1 MRETIFGLLIFLS
14 TGLVAQSERTPMDRF
29 FLGTASTF
37 YIDFVTSPLST
48 ERVRVGAQPD
58 PNDPT
63 QSIDVF
69 AEVPKQTQ
77 YISYF
82 SFGLEPR
89 FNLKEFS
96 DDIAFAVS
104 APVTIGF
111 GQSFEANEDV
121 LGNSGFGSIQL
132 PVLAKIYLGAAST
145 YRSNQDFGINLG
157 AGFEVNKIGIV
168 NFGSFEEANSNPA
181 WIMPTVAGGIHFW
194 RGNSP
199 MEVNFKYGFG
209 AKDTYRFDKFGTFLS
224 APRVTRASSIKLT
237 FIYLTNF

>member
-1 MRETIFGLLIFLS
+1 MVLAQDET
-14 TGLVAQSERTPMDRF
+14 TPMDRF

-48 ERVRVGAQPD
+48 QEVRVGAQPD

-63 QSIDVF
+63 QTIDVF

-89 FNLKEFS
+89 YNFKEFG
-96 DDIAFAVS
+96 DDIAIAIS

-111 GQSFEANEDV
+111 GQSFAANDDV
-121 LGNSGFGSIQL
+121 IGNGGFGSLQL
-132 PVLAKIYLGAAST
+132 PILGKIYMGAAST

-209 AKDTYRFDKFGTFLS
+209 GRDTYRFDKFGSVLA
-224 APRVTRASSIKLT
+224 APRTTRASSIKLT